1 MSLVEVVR
9 ARSRAGELALL
20 ASTLGNALAAE
31 NHAGRGGLSMACH
44 ISNIS
49 CFSISRIRGN
59 LAWSG
64 SEDVRIK
71 PNQRPEREWEW
82 VYLGRHY

>member
-20 ASTLGNALAAE
+20 ASTFGNA
-31 NHAGRGGLSMACH
+31 NHAGKGGLSMAWH

-49 CFSISRIRGN
+49 CFNIS
-59 LAWSG
+59 
-64 SEDVRIK
+64 
-71 PNQRPEREWEW
+71 
-82 VYLGRHY
+82 

>member
-20 ASTLGNALAAE
+20 ASTLRNALTAE
-31 NHAGRGGLSMACH
+31 NHARRGGLSMACH

-49 CFSISRIRGN
+49 CFSIS
-59 LAWSG
+59 
-64 SEDVRIK
+64 
-71 PNQRPEREWEW
+71 
-82 VYLGRHY
+82 